1 MPKLS
6 ELAPQ
11 VGTMRTIRKTF
22 RKNHHGTSVTLNIIS
37 KNRDKRRNLPS
48 RNHIQ
53 AKKMQNRKTCTLQK
67 MPNNNNKQQKRQLSL
82 TISYQNPSTFLSFF
96 LISYLFS
103 LRRSMKE
110 LGVSP
115 VGIGVLGSSAYS
127 GNVSAF
133 CAFFVS
139 ILPGLRIPSFPTIG
153 NS

>member
-22 RKNHHGTSVTLNIIS
+22 RKKPPWDKRDSQHNKQKSRQTSKFTLEESHTGKTKCKTEKLAHDKKCQTTTNS
-37 KNRDKRRNLPS
+37 KNDNCR
-48 RNHIQ
+48 
-53 AKKMQNRKTCTLQK
+53 
-67 MPNNNNKQQKRQLSL
+67 SL
-82 TISYQNPSTFLSFF
+82 TISYQNPSTFLSF
-96 LISYLFS
+96 SAYLFS

-127 GNVSAF
+127 GNGSAF